1 MTEKASPRKLNQ
13 LADGS
18 LVSFYLGSSYAAGLL
33 PAVAALFILSLLLG
47 FLPQVL
53 MGYWA
58 VFWSQLYG
66 DSVMLLINTSVF
78 MALQAVVFTLME
90 KMLDFACERL
100 ALEQAA
106 VLRDGVLRKILR
118 VNPAFLSTLDGQK
131 ISEPDAFYDRAN
143 KIVRKSLFSVGVVF
157 GNVVYL
163 ARYGLFRIGLL
174 WGAFVVATDY
184 VVYRLSLPHTGKN
197 HFFPV
202 SLSDITTK
210 SNQAQNTLR
219 TGVEE
224 LQANQSFLLGQP
236 GFLACEV
243 ARIRHKLNV
252 SCEKALHTYYYWHDM
267 VEACVETIRRLIQ
280 PLATLVIVWGLALR
294 LPLDGSS
301 FNQGIT
307 VGIMTQLVNCFA
319 QLWRF
324 GSIFKTYP
332 KDVSNCTSSYD
343 NMRSFMRVMQF
354 SDRDM
359 VVTGPPPSLWLVLGN
374 QLLFSAWCYDALGVV
389 VAAITHFGLD
399 SFTPG
404 LMPIA
409 VGWRFALLT
418 VAVVG
423 TNKNHSMVNVFSTGL
438 GLLAATVSY
447 AVMCYL
453 GVYSLMLAGTACWA
467 LYGPYLA
474 VSGLSC
480 LLSYGYVHKRYVQS
494 THQLV
499 SEMQTVDSSLQVVP
513 KLDTKNQKADS
524 KNNPVFVSAVLTN
537 LGLFL
542 NREDSSKPVIT
553 FAQDTTVS
561 FAAGKPAVV
570 VGENGLGKS
579 SLVIAALTK
588 GGASFSH
595 EACQLRGDIALS
607 VDKKLIFGQMHNPTA
622 NIDLYRLD
630 YDLRDRWGKLY
641 SITPLQR
648 MFFAMTMTDPGCMTV
663 LDERIYANWS
673 LCKKIMKRFLIEG
686 AFAMD
691 AAFLDTLFVQEQ
703 VGAGLAGGRA
713 AKCIAAMVYAAMSMT
728 QHPDKFGKLS
738 LLVAVD
744 EGFGAV
750 TAAERALIYEKFCG
764 LARGSEW
771 LSFVAV
777 LHDAALQKH
786 FSECIVLSKQNT
798 DSDRVVTVDQKFIS
812 RCSS

>member
-1 MTEKASPRKLNQ
+1 MSDKVASSSLNQ

-33 PAVAALFILSLLLG
+33 PAVAALFTLSLLLG

-90 KMLDFACERL
+90 KILDFACERL

-131 ISEPDAFYDRAN
+131 ISEPDAFYDRVN

-184 VVYRLSLPHTGKN
+184 VVYRLSQPHTGK
-197 HFFPV
+197 HRFFPV

-219 TGVEE
+219 AGVES
-224 LQANQSFLLGQP
+224 LRNNQSFLLGQP

-243 ARIRHKLNV
+243 ARIRHKLNA
-252 SCEKALHTYYYWHDM
+252 SCEKALHTYYYWHDT

-280 PLATLVIVWGLALR
+280 PLATLVIVWRLALR

-307 VGIMTQLVNCFA
+307 VGIITQLVNCFV

-359 VVTGPPPSLWLVLGN
+359 VVTGPPPSLWLVLGT
-374 QLLFSAWCYDALGVV
+374 QLLFSAWCYDALGVL

-438 GLLAATVSY
+438 GLLATTVSY
-447 AVMCYL
+447 ALMCYL

-467 LYGPYLA
+467 LYGPYVA
-474 VSGLSC
+474 VSGVSC
-480 LLSYGYVHKRYVQS
+480 LLSYGYVHKWYVQS

-499 SEMQTVDSSLQVVP
+499 SEMQTVDSP
-513 KLDTKNQKADS
+513 PGFAFKNDTKNIKAAS
-524 KNNPVFVSAVLTN
+524 KNNSTSAVLSN
-537 LGLFL
+537 LALFP
-542 NREDSSKPVIT
+542 NKNDAKPVIT
-553 FAQDTTVS
+553 FVQDTTVS

-570 VGENGLGKS
+570 IGENGLGKS

-588 GGASFSH
+588 GGASFAH
-595 EACQLRGDIALS
+595 EACQLRGNIALS
-607 VDKKLIFGQMHNPTA
+607 VDKKLIFGQTHNPTA

-630 YDLRDRWGKLY
+630 YDLRDRCGKSY

-673 LCKKIMKRFLIEG
+673 LCKQSMKRFLIED

-691 AAFLDTLFVQEQ
+691 AAFLHTLFVQEQ
-703 VGAGLAGGRA
+703 VGVGLAGGRA

-728 QHPDKFGKLS
+728 QFPDKFGKLS

-750 TAAERALIYEKFCG
+750 TAAERAVIYEKFCG
-764 LARGSEW
+764 LARGAGS

-786 FSECIVLSKQNT
+786 FSERVVLTKQNI
-798 DSDRVVTVDQKFIS
+798 DSDRVVTVDQQSIS
-812 RCSS
+812 PCSS